1 MQFIKL
7 DAVKSLTGLSRSSIY
22 QFIHEGRFP
31 ASVKLGS
38 RSVAW
43 VASEIEEWMTSC
55 IDKRISL
62 EVTKEA

>member
-1 MQFIKL
+1 MKFIKL

-43 VASEIEEWMTSC
+43 VASEVEEWMANC
-55 IDKRISL
+55 IANRSN
-62 EVTKEA
+62 

>member
-1 MQFIKL
+1 MKFIKL

-43 VASEIEEWMTSC
+43 VTSEVEEWMANC
-55 IDKRISL
+55 IANRSN
-62 EVTKEA
+62 